1 MELILLLLLVVVFL
15 GLPILSM
22 RKQGKQINEIKSFQ
36 SQLEPG
42 MIVQMTSG
50 LHGRIDEVGPT
61 TVSLELTPGVITTW
75 DRSAVLKAV
84 EPVEDSADFEEG
96 RTTWVTLRTP
106 PTTPRSSPRVQ
117 TARFP
122 TARRAS
128 RTSIPLATATTTPT
142 VPATDTSSG
151 PALERVAYP
160 GSQIQGLHSVVG
172 THNSAAIAIATS
184 PIHQEHIA

>member
-84 EPVEDSADFEEG
+84 EPVEDSADFEEEDYAG
-96 RTTWVTLRTP
+96 DSADAADNSEIFTEGADSQVP
-106 PTTPRSSPRVQ
+106 DSPEGIEDFDSPR
-117 TARFP
+117 
-122 TARRAS
+122 
-128 RTSIPLATATTTPT
+128 
-142 VPATDTSSG
+142 DG
-151 PALERVAYP
+151 DD
-160 GSQIQGLHSVVG
+160 
-172 THNSAAIAIATS
+172 NSDR
-184 PIHQEHIA
+184 PRD

>member
-96 RTTWVTLRTP
+96 GLR
-106 PTTPRSSPRVQ
+106 
-117 TARFP
+117 
-122 TARRAS
+122 
-128 RTSIPLATATTTPT
+128 
-142 VPATDTSSG
+142 G
-151 PALERVAYP
+151 
-160 GSQIQGLHSVVG
+160 
-172 THNSAAIAIATS
+172 
-184 PIHQEHIA
+184 

>member
-96 RTTWVTLRTP
+96 EDHVGDSADAADNSDNFAEGADSQVP
-106 PTTPRSSPRVQ
+106 DSPEGIEDFDSPR
-117 TARFP
+117 
-122 TARRAS
+122 
-128 RTSIPLATATTTPT
+128 
-142 VPATDTSSG
+142 DG
-151 PALERVAYP
+151 DD
-160 GSQIQGLHSVVG
+160 
-172 THNSAAIAIATS
+172 NSDR
-184 PIHQEHIA
+184 PRD

>member
-84 EPVEDSADFEEG
+84 EPVEDSADFEDGEDYVGDSADAADNSENFTEG
-96 RTTWVTLRTP
+96 ADSQVP
-106 PTTPRSSPRVQ
+106 DSPEGIEDFDSPR
-117 TARFP
+117 
-122 TARRAS
+122 
-128 RTSIPLATATTTPT
+128 
-142 VPATDTSSG
+142 DGDDNSG
-151 PALERVAYP
+151 RPRD
-160 GSQIQGLHSVVG
+160 
-172 THNSAAIAIATS
+172 
-184 PIHQEHIA
+184 

>member
-96 RTTWVTLRTP
+96 EDHVGDSADAADNSENFAEGADSQVP
-106 PTTPRSSPRVQ
+106 DSPEGIEDFDSPR
-117 TARFP
+117 
-122 TARRAS
+122 
-128 RTSIPLATATTTPT
+128 
-142 VPATDTSSG
+142 DG
-151 PALERVAYP
+151 DD
-160 GSQIQGLHSVVG
+160 
-172 THNSAAIAIATS
+172 NSDR
-184 PIHQEHIA
+184 PRD

>member
-96 RTTWVTLRTP
+96 EDHVGDSADAADNSEIFTEGADSQVP
-106 PTTPRSSPRVQ
+106 DSPEGIEDFDSPR
-117 TARFP
+117 
-122 TARRAS
+122 
-128 RTSIPLATATTTPT
+128 
-142 VPATDTSSG
+142 DG
-151 PALERVAYP
+151 DD
-160 GSQIQGLHSVVG
+160 
-172 THNSAAIAIATS
+172 NSDR
-184 PIHQEHIA
+184 PRD

>member
-84 EPVEDSADFEEG
+84 EPVEPVEDSADFEEG
-96 RTTWVTLRTP
+96 EDYVGDSADAADNPEVFTEGADSQVP
-106 PTTPRSSPRVQ
+106 DSPEGIEDFDSPR
-117 TARFP
+117 
-122 TARRAS
+122 
-128 RTSIPLATATTTPT
+128 
-142 VPATDTSSG
+142 DGDDNSG
-151 PALERVAYP
+151 RPRD
-160 GSQIQGLHSVVG
+160 
-172 THNSAAIAIATS
+172 
-184 PIHQEHIA
+184 

>member
-96 RTTWVTLRTP
+96 EDHVGDSADAADNAENCAEGADSQVP
-106 PTTPRSSPRVQ
+106 DSPEGIEDFDSPR
-117 TARFP
+117 
-122 TARRAS
+122 
-128 RTSIPLATATTTPT
+128 
-142 VPATDTSSG
+142 DG
-151 PALERVAYP
+151 DD
-160 GSQIQGLHSVVG
+160 
-172 THNSAAIAIATS
+172 NSDR
-184 PIHQEHIA
+184 PRD

>member
-96 RTTWVTLRTP
+96 EDHVGDSADAADNSEIFAEGADSQVP
-106 PTTPRSSPRVQ
+106 DSPEGIEDFDSPR
-117 TARFP
+117 
-122 TARRAS
+122 
-128 RTSIPLATATTTPT
+128 
-142 VPATDTSSG
+142 DG
-151 PALERVAYP
+151 DD
-160 GSQIQGLHSVVG
+160 
-172 THNSAAIAIATS
+172 NSDR
-184 PIHQEHIA
+184 PRD